1 MSLGGVSS
9 ASAKSRRKGRL
20 TLESLRDATVVITSA
35 SSGIGLAT
43 ARAFARRRANVV
55 LRARRHALLQQAA
68 RDCEALGG
76 RSLAVTTDVTD
87 PAQVRELGRA
97 AASAFGGIDVWINNA
112 GTSMWGPFEAIPLES
127 QARLIEINLLGAING
142 SHAALPHFFDRGG
155 RGVIINV
162 VSIFGRVP
170 MPWAA
175 SYSASKFGLAGFTEA
190 LRSELAAH
198 SRIKVC
204 GVYPA
209 YVDTPTYLNSA
220 NYTGRALRP
229 VPPVVAPERVAERIA
244 GLAPATP
251 RCARRCV
258 ACLGRP
264 VCVRTGLDR
273 ALGGPAGQALLVAFG
288 APGGRVRRWPVRDG
302 SGGSGGSWR
311 MGHPRAC
318 TSQARRGRG
327 RHRRACRSVGG
338 LPLPYPPVAWH
349 ERRVDDR
356 GLARS
361 DEPSTP
367 PHGSIEEGKIVEEW
381 EQYDNLGFLQQLGL
395 IPEEQ

>member
-1 MSLGGVSS
+1 M
-9 ASAKSRRKGRL
+9 
-20 TLESLRDATVVITSA
+20 ESLRDATVVITGT

-55 LRARRHALLQQAA
+55 LGARRYALLQQAA
-68 RDCEALGG
+68 RDCEVLGG

-87 PAQVRELGRA
+87 PAQVRELARA

-142 SHAALPHFFDRGG
+142 SHAALPHFFDQGG

-244 GLAPATP
+244 GLALRP
-251 RCARRCV
+251 RRAVHLGALHASVVPCALAPDSTGRLVGR
-258 ACLGRP
+258 LGRHFLLRSGP
-264 VCVRTGLDR
+264 QAAASDGGLFETV
-273 ALGGPAGQALLVAFG
+273 PAGAEVRGGWGIPERARAKRVAAVAAIVGLAG
-288 APGGRVRRWPVRDG
+288 ASAAFLSR
-302 SGGSGGSWR
+302 
-311 MGHPRAC
+311 
-318 TSQARRGRG
+318 T
-327 RHRRACRSVGG
+327 RRAGSVARA
-338 LPLPYPPVAWH
+338 P
-349 ERRVDDR
+349 R
-356 GLARS
+356 G
-361 DEPSTP
+361 
-367 PHGSIEEGKIVEEW
+367 
-381 EQYDNLGFLQQLGL
+381 
-395 IPEEQ
+395 